1 MIFKQSIEA
10 GSTNELNR
18 AGRHI
23 KVINAASALR
33 LRVFN
38 DEGSVMLDSEVR
50 SGFELE
56 MPPFG
61 KATVTSQTQQ
71 SYEIWVSADKLGY
84 NAPSANAN
92 NLNSY
97 TAKHY
102 GDTDMI
108 VPFEPSRLSVKVV
121 SDAPWWYGGS
131 NVDSD
136 NGIPV
141 AAGEIAEIRGA
152 AEISAAI
159 GAKGEYLPSTN
170 TVKVANGVSP
180 FVSIS
185 NKHGAFAV
193 TNGNKLVQLDDSGYR
208 EIAPTAGQ
216 GDYVMDV
223 CLVGEDKI
231 AYTVQYSNYFYEL
244 NLVTGKVKNY
254 RIPNTDMTA
263 NGYVSAVRKMAHD
276 GEKYIFVTNGMDY
289 QNGYTDTFAAI
300 TTLHNGVWTHK
311 FRLDG
316 NNVPWRQIW
325 ALDTNKVIIHTTSG
339 FKVIEDVTLLPD
351 DADVASLTH
360 ITNDIFGSDSYMQ
373 MTRYGDYA
381 LVQGQG
387 VSSEAVLINTVDFSV
402 VRLGYCDSSAISEA
416 GVILVKGDKFHTTK
430 DLGQTYEITDHP
442 LSFGSSHRN
451 YLHYVG
457 SRLFVIASSFVGYYV
472 TNKLRQ
478 TPKQTFRVLK
488 AFS

>member
-131 NVDSD
+131 NVDSGSLPHRQLR
-136 NGIPV
+136 N
-141 AAGEIAEIRGA
+141 
-152 AEISAAI
+152 SA
-159 GAKGEYLPSTN
+159 KS
-170 TVKVANGVSP
+170 S
-180 FVSIS
+180 VSIETGS
-185 NKHGAFAV
+185 LPHRQLR
-193 TNGNKLVQLDDSGYR
+193 KLSWGLVSILESSLPHRQL
-208 EIAPTAGQ
+208 
-216 GDYVMDV
+216 
-223 CLVGEDKI
+223 
-231 AYTVQYSNYFYEL
+231 
-244 NLVTGKVKNY
+244 
-254 RIPNTDMTA
+254 
-263 NGYVSAVRKMAHD
+263 RK
-276 GEKYIFVTNGMDY
+276 
-289 QNGYTDTFAAI
+289 
-300 TTLHNGVWTHK
+300 
-311 FRLDG
+311 
-316 NNVPWRQIW
+316 
-325 ALDTNKVIIHTTSG
+325 
-339 FKVIEDVTLLPD
+339 LP
-351 DADVASLTH
+351 
-360 ITNDIFGSDSYMQ
+360 
-373 MTRYGDYA
+373 
-381 LVQGQG
+381 
-387 VSSEAVLINTVDFSV
+387 
-402 VRLGYCDSSAISEA
+402 
-416 GVILVKGDKFHTTK
+416 
-430 DLGQTYEITDHP
+430 
-442 LSFGSSHRN
+442 
-451 YLHYVG
+451 
-457 SRLFVIASSFVGYYV
+457 
-472 TNKLRQ
+472 
-478 TPKQTFRVLK
+478 
-488 AFS
+488 